1 MSMLQISKP
10 SAVEDSGAE
19 VYRRTEPD
27 AASAAALIEALLRV
41 VRRQYATFTFVTV
54 LTIALGV
61 LYLYVTPLT
70 FKAEATLLI
79 DRGKFLEQP
88 KQQLFVDAPV
98 DAASV
103 ESEIEI
109 LKSDN
114 IARAVIKKLHLTDD
128 PEFLAPS
135 GVVGRL
141 ISVVSSVVNFLN
153 PTPPTPAGSEADVV
167 QSAVPTFKGRLDA
180 QRVGGSFIIAVT
192 FKSHNAERAAQIAN
206 MTVDAYIN
214 NQLQAKFEA
223 THRANLWLQNRLND
237 LATQTAAAD
246 KALADF
252 KAKHNVV
259 STGTGKSQTE
269 LLISDRNTRLLE
281 AQAQVTAAQARL
293 DQIEGIFAKN
303 DALDDTTTFATVA
316 ETLTNPVVV
325 HLRTKYL
332 DLVNR
337 EVDWSKRFGANH
349 LAVVNLRTQIHE
361 IRDSILSELK
371 QIAETYKSDLAIAK
385 GRQEALEKAL
395 TEAASQSNEDSQVQ
409 SVLADLESAAKSRH
423 ALYDDL
429 QQRYMQ
435 SLPTES
441 FAVSDARLVTAAT
454 VQLEKT
460 TPKPLLVLALAALGG
475 LAIGGGIGLL
485 REMFDRVF
493 RTREQ
498 IEHALQTTCIAL
510 VPALENG
517 ATSNSASSPPEQTS
531 GLAPEGPRDI
541 VRKSNI
547 IWSVSDS
554 PFSRF
559 SEAIRS
565 LKLAV
570 DLNRMDRPHNTVGF
584 TSAIP
589 NEGKTT
595 IAASFAL
602 LTAQVGARVILVDSD
617 FRNPVLSRTL
627 TPNASCGILE
637 VISGESSLEKVVWMD
652 PSTHMTFLPAFVP
665 FRLPHSSEIL
675 SSDRMARLFEVLR
688 QSYDY
693 VVIDLPP
700 LAPIVDVR
708 ATKRIVDT
716 YLLVVQWGRTK
727 IPVIETALGEAPG
740 VYENLLGVVLNKVDM
755 NVARRYDGHLKDYY
769 RNKHF
774 SRYGYVD

>member
-1 MSMLQISKP
+1 MSMLQLNKP
-10 SAVEDSGAE
+10 RALESPQAEDYGRPE
-19 VYRRTEPD
+19 LE
-27 AASAAALIEALLRV
+27 AASAAAVVEALFSV
-41 VRRQYATFTFVTV
+41 VRRQFAIIAFVSV
-54 LTIALGV
+54 LTVALGV
-61 LYLYVTPLT
+61 LYLFVTPLT

-88 KQQLFVDAPV
+88 KQQLFADAPV

-109 LKSDN
+109 LKSDS
-114 IARAVIKKLHLTDD
+114 IARAVIKSLRLTEKD
-128 PEFLAPS
+128 E
-135 GVVGRL
+135 VGGPASWL
-141 ISVVSSVVNFLN
+141 VSAFSSVVDFLN
-153 PTPPTPAGSEADVV
+153 PSPPSALDSEADIA
-167 QSAVPTFKGRLDA
+167 QKEVPAFERRFAA
-180 QRVGGSFIIAVT
+180 QRIGGSFLIAVT

-206 MTVDAYIN
+206 AIVDAFIN
-214 NQLQAKFEA
+214 YQLQARFEA
-223 THRANLWLQNRLND
+223 THRANLWLQNRLNE

-252 KAKHNVV
+252 RAKHNIV
-259 STGTGKSQTE
+259 STGTGRSQSE
-269 LLISDRNTRLLE
+269 LLLSDRNSRLLE

-293 DQIEGIFAKN
+293 DQIEEIINKDGQFD
-303 DALDDTTTFATVA
+303 DATIPATVA
-316 ETLTNPVVV
+316 ESLTSQVMIQ
-325 HLRTKYL
+325 LRTRYREL
-332 DLVNR
+332 ANR
-337 EVDWSKRFGANH
+337 EALWSKRYGPNH
-349 LAVVNLRTQIHE
+349 LAVVNLRTQVDE
-361 IRDSILSELK
+361 IRNSILDELK

-385 GRQEALEKAL
+385 NREDAVGKAL
-395 TEAASQSNEDSQVQ
+395 KEAVSQSTEDTQVQ

-423 ALYDDL
+423 SLYDEV

-441 FAVSDARLVTAAT
+441 FAVSDARLITAAT
-454 VQLEKT
+454 VPLET
-460 TPKPLLVLALAALGG
+460 SSPKRLLVLALAAFGG
-475 LAIGGGIGLL
+475 LVIGGGIGLL
-485 REMFDRVF
+485 REMLDRVF
-493 RTREQ
+493 RSSEQ

-510 VPALENG
+510 VPAVE
-517 ATSNSASSPPEQTS
+517 SQASSNPLSNVSKQASRVGPV
-531 GLAPEGPRDI
+531 GPRDI
-541 VRKSNI
+541 IRKSNI

-570 DLNRMDRPHNTVGF
+570 DLNRLDRPHNTVGF

-602 LTAQVGARVILVDSD
+602 LAAQVGGRAILVDAD
-617 FRNPVLSRTL
+617 FRNPALSRTL

-637 VISGESSLEKVVWMD
+637 VISGESSLEEVVWTD
-652 PSTHMTFLPAFVP
+652 PSTRMAFLPAFVP

-675 SSDRMARLFEVLR
+675 QSDRTARLFESLR
-688 QSYDY
+688 RSYDY

-700 LAPIVDVR
+700 LAPVVDVR
-708 ATKRIVDT
+708 ATKRMVDT

-727 IPVIETALGEAPG
+727 IPLIEHALGEAPG

-755 NVARRYDGHLKDYY
+755 RAARRYDGHLKDYY
-769 RNKHF
+769 YNKHF

>member
-1 MSMLQISKP
+1 MLQISKP
-10 SAVEDSGAE
+10 RVIEDRGAE
-19 VYRRTEPD
+19 YYGSTEPQAD
-27 AASAAALIEALLRV
+27 SVAALIETLLHV
-41 VRRQYATFTFVTV
+41 LRRQFATVAFVT
-54 LTIALGV
+54 LLAIALGV

-70 FKAEATLLI
+70 YKAEATLLI

-109 LKSDN
+109 LKSDS
-114 IARAVIKKLHLTDD
+114 IARAVIKKLDLRND
-128 PEFLAPS
+128 PDFLAPS
-135 GVVGRL
+135 GIVGL
-141 ISVVSSVVNFLN
+141 LSSVISRVVNFLN
-153 PTPPTPAGSEADVV
+153 PSPPSPSGSEADPV
-167 QSAVPTFKGRLDA
+167 QGAVPRFKARLEA

-206 MTVDAYIN
+206 ATVDAYIN

-237 LATQTAAAD
+237 LATQTATAD

-269 LLISDRNTRLLE
+269 LLVSDRNTRLLE
-281 AQAQVTAAQARL
+281 AQAQATAAQARL
-293 DQIEGIFAKN
+293 DQIEGILAKN
-303 DALDDTTTFATVA
+303 DPLDDTTTFATVA
-316 ETLTNPVVV
+316 ESLTNPIIV
-325 HLRTKYL
+325 HLRTKYV

-337 EVDWSKRFGANH
+337 EVDWSKRYGANH

-361 IRDSILSELK
+361 LRDSILSELK

-395 TEAASQSNEDSQVQ
+395 AEAASQSNEDSQVQ
-409 SVLADLESAAKSRH
+409 SVLADLESTAKSRH

-441 FAVSDARLVTAAT
+441 FAVSDARFVTAAT
-454 VQLEKT
+454 VQLEKS
-460 TPKPLLVLALAALGG
+460 TPKPLLILALAAFGG
-475 LAIGGGIGLL
+475 LAFGGGIGLL

-498 IEHALQTTCIAL
+498 VEHALQTTCIAL
-510 VPALENG
+510 VPAVETG
-517 ATSNSASSPPEQTS
+517 ATSKSSLLEQTS
-531 GLAPEGPRDI
+531 HLGPKGPRDI
-541 VRKSNI
+541 VRNSNI
-547 IWSVSDS
+547 IWSIGHS

-570 DLNRMDRPHNTVGF
+570 DLNRMDRPHNTVAF

-602 LTAQVGARVILVDSD
+602 LAAQVGGRAILVDAD
-617 FRNPVLSRTL
+617 LRNPVLSRTL
-627 TPNASCGILE
+627 APDASCGILE
-637 VISGESSLEKVVWMD
+637 VISGELSLEKAVWTD
-652 PSTHMTFLPAFVP
+652 PSTKMTFLPAFVP

-675 SSDRMARLFEVLR
+675 NSDRAARLFEELR
-688 QSYDY
+688 QGYDY
-693 VVIDLPP
+693 VIIDLPP

-708 ATKRIVDT
+708 ATKRIADT
-716 YLLVVQWGRTK
+716 YLLVAQWGQTK
-727 IPVIETALGEAPG
+727 IPVIEHALGEAPG

-755 NVARRYDGHLKDYY
+755 DVARRYDGHLKDYY
-769 RNKHF
+769 HNKHF

>member
-1 MSMLQISKP
+1 M
-10 SAVEDSGAE
+10 
-19 VYRRTEPD
+19 
-27 AASAAALIEALLRV
+27 
-41 VRRQYATFTFVTV
+41 

-70 FKAEATLLI
+70 FKAEATMLL
-79 DRGKFLEQP
+79 DRGKFLDQP
-88 KQQLFVDAPV
+88 KQQLFSDAPV
-98 DAASV
+98 DDAGV
-103 ESEIEI
+103 ESELEI

-114 IARAVIKKLHLTDD
+114 IARAVINSLHLIEDR
-128 PEFLAPS
+128 EFGAPS

-141 ISVVSSVVNFLN
+141 LSVVSSVVNSVS
-153 PTPPTPAGSEADVV
+153 PSPPSRPGPEADVA
-167 QSAVPTFKGRLDA
+167 QSAVPAFKGRLGA

-206 MTVDAYIN
+206 AVVDAYIN
-214 NQLQAKFEA
+214 YQLQAKFEA
-223 THRANLWLQNRLND
+223 THRANLWLQNRLSD

-246 KALADF
+246 KAVADF
-252 KAKHNVV
+252 KAKHNIV
-259 STGTGKSQTE
+259 STGTGRS
-269 LLISDRNTRLLE
+269 LIDLQLADRNAKLLE
-281 AQAQVTAAQARL
+281 AQAQVTTAQARL
-293 DQIEGIFAKN
+293 DQIEGILTKN

-316 ETLTNPVVV
+316 ETLTNPVIV

-332 DLVNR
+332 ELVDR
-337 EVDWSKRFGANH
+337 EADWSKRYGANH
-349 LAVVNLRTQIHE
+349 LAVVNLRIQIHE
-361 IRDSILSELK
+361 IRDSIFGELK

-385 GRQEALEKAL
+385 RRQEAVEKSL
-395 TEAASQSNEDSQVQ
+395 TEAASQSNEDAQVQ

-423 ALYDDL
+423 SLYDDL

-441 FAVSDARLVTAAT
+441 FAISDARLITPAT
-454 VQLEKT
+454 VPLEKSS
-460 TPKPLLVLALAALGG
+460 PKPLLVLALAALGG

-485 REMFDRVF
+485 REMLDRVF
-493 RTREQ
+493 RTSEQ

-510 VPALENG
+510 VPAVESE
-517 ATSNSASSPPEQTS
+517 ATSNSLSNLPKQLGPER
-531 GLAPEGPRDI
+531 PRDI

-570 DLNRMDRPHNTVGF
+570 DLNRLDRPHGTVGF

-602 LTAQVGARVILVDSD
+602 LAAQVGGRTILVDAD

-637 VISGESSLEKVVWMD
+637 VISGQSSLEEVVWTD
-652 PSTHMTFLPAFVP
+652 PSTNMAFLPAFVP

-675 SSDRMARLFEVLR
+675 SSDRTARLFESLR

-700 LAPIVDVR
+700 LAPVVDVR
-708 ATKRIVDT
+708 ATKRMVDT

-727 IPVIETALGEAPG
+727 IPLIEHALGDAPG

-755 NVARRYDGHLKDYY
+755 NAARRYDGHLKDYY
-769 RNKHF
+769 HNKHF